1 VRAGRREPTRMS
13 GSVYLR
19 SIVLA
24 LSKDGGPHEQS
35 PQQPWLWEKTLS
47 ETPRLKELH
56 YHLHPGT
63 WPSPELHT
71 DLASLSP

>member
-1 VRAGRREPTRMS
+1 MRAGRREPMRMLC
-13 GSVYLR
+13 SVHLR

-24 LSKDGGPHEQS
+24 LSKDGGHHAQS

-63 WPSPELHT
+63 WPGPECHT
-71 DLASLSP
+71 DLASLST